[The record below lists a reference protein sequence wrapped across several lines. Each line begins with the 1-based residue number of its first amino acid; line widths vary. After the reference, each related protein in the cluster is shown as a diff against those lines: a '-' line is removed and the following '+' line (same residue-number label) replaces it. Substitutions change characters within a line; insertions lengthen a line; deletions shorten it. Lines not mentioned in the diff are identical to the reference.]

1 MSSPHCSHSWKGT
14 VVQADSEFHGPLQYS
29 PVWMW
34 AGLSL
39 LLLLAGWYVFVFTS
53 TRRPRMDKNAADVA
67 PLTDLPALKA
77 AYLQRITDV
86 EHHAAAGNLAARSAH
101 QEISLLLRRFVR
113 DATGVDAPRMTHAD
127 LAEHPLPA
135 AAAAIAALY
144 PGEFG
149 PEPLP
154 AVEATAATARKAVRS
169 WS

>member
-1 MSSPHCSHSWKGT
+1 
-14 VVQADSEFHGPLQYS
+14 VQADPGFQGPLQYS
-29 PVWMW
+29 PAWLW
-34 AGLSL
+34 AGLGL
-39 LLLLAGWYVFVFTS
+39 LLLVAAWYIFVFTS
-53 TRRPRMDKNAADVA
+53 TRQPRRDTADVPA

-77 AYLQRITDV
+77 AYLQRISDV
-86 EHHAAAGNLAARSAH
+86 EQKAAAGSLAARAAH

-135 AAAAIAALY
+135 AADAIWALY

-154 AVEATAATARKAVRS
+154 AVAASAATAREAVRS

>member
-1 MSSPHCSHSWKGT
+1 
-14 VVQADSEFHGPLQYS
+14 VQADPGFQGPLQYS

-34 AGLSL
+34 AGLGL
-39 LLLLAGWYVFVFTS
+39 LLLVAAWYIFVFSS
-53 TRRPRMDKNAADVA
+53 TRQTKRPRPNTAQAAA
-67 PLTDLPALKA
+67 PLTELPALKA
-77 AYLQRITDV
+77 AYLQRISDV
-86 EHHAAAGNLAARSAH
+86 ERSAAAGKLTARSAH

-149 PEPLP
+149 REPLP
-154 AVEATAATARKAVRS
+154 AVDASAATARGTVSS

>member
-1 MSSPHCSHSWKGT
+1 M
-14 VVQADSEFHGPLQYS
+14 QADPGFHGPLQYS
-29 PVWMW
+29 PLWLW
-34 AGLSL
+34 AGLAL
-39 LLLLAGWYVFVFTS
+39 LLLVAAWYVFLFTA
-53 TRRPRMDKNAADVA
+53 TRPPRPRSEEASA
-67 PLTDLPALKA
+67 PLTDLPGLKA

-86 EHHAAAGNLAARSAH
+86 EQHAAAGNLPARTAH

-127 LAEHPLPA
+127 LAAHPLPA

-149 PEPLP
+149 HEPLP
-154 AVEATAATARKAVRS
+154 AVAASAATAREAVHS

>member
-1 MSSPHCSHSWKGT
+1 MQGDPG
-14 VVQADSEFHGPLQYS
+14 FHGPLPYS
-29 PVWMW
+29 PMWLW
-34 AGLSL
+34 AGLGL
-39 LLLLAGWYVFVFTS
+39 LLLVAAWYIFVFTS
-53 TRRPRMDKNAADVA
+53 TRQPRQDTARVTA

-77 AYLQRITDV
+77 AYLQRISDV
-86 EHHAAAGNLAARSAH
+86 EHNAAAGSLAARAAH

-135 AAAAIAALY
+135 AAAAISALY

-154 AVEATAATARKAVRS
+154 AVAASAATAREAVRS